1 MSGPRSLW
9 LLLALAAAGSG
20 SQLQA
25 QQVGDRVRVS
35 ASGTTFIG
43 QVTAV
48 SDEHLELSDGTRT
61 MSLAFIGMS
70 RLERSVGIRSRW
82 KEGFVTGAYLGAR
95 VGGGAGFA
103 VGIVMVLACGAVTS
117 AVGDTDDCSGAVS
130 ALGVAVLVGGVGLG
144 MVGGLAG
151 MGIGALFRTEA
162 WTPIALGDTKIEYTP
177 TIRPWVGPDGGLGL
191 SFGVR
196 LRF

>member
-1 MSGPRSLW
+1 MCGPRSLW
-9 LLLALAAAGSG
+9 LLLALAASGSG

-25 QQVGDRVRVS
+25 QSVGDRVRVS

-61 MSLAFIGMS
+61 MSLAFTGMS

-82 KEGFVTGAYLGAR
+82 KEGFVTGAYHGAR
-95 VGGGAGFA
+95 VGGA
-103 VGIVMVLACGAVTS
+103 VGLVFGALLVSFCDGATF
-117 AVGDTDDCSGAVS
+117 GPIDDCSGAWK
-130 ALGVAVLVGGVGLG
+130 ALGVAVLVGGVSLG
-144 MVGGLAG
+144 VVGGLAG